1 MGYDCDVFVN
11 TGLVCLYSKCGLLDD
26 AHKVFD
32 DMREDLKNVVSWTA
46 IMSGYIGVGKFR
58 EAIELFRR
66 FVGDGFEAGYAGE
79 WIHGYAVEIGMGR
92 SVFVNTGLIDIY
104 GKCGKMVKAREFF
117 DGMVEKDVVSL
128 SAMIQGYAAN
138 GLPKEALEVFYRM
151 QREGVRPD
159 CYSMVGVLSACAR
172 LGALEVGEWASR
184 LMDRNEFFDNAV
196 LGTALIDMYG
206 WYQLGRYS
214 NR

>member
-1 MGYDCDVFVN
+1 MLCRGPRLCRGILVLGSLGKRLSCFGGSLEMGLRPDSFSIVRV
-11 TGLVCLYSKCGLLDD
+11 LL
-26 AHKVFD
+26 ACSH
-32 DMREDLKNVVSWTA
+32 
-46 IMSGYIGVGKFR
+46 
-58 EAIELFRR
+58 
-66 FVGDGFEAGYAGE
+66 VGDVSAGE
-79 WIHGYAVEIGMGR
+79 WIHGHAVEIGMGR
-92 SVFVNTGLIDIY
+92 RVFVNTGLIDIY
-104 GKCGKMVKAREFF
+104 GKCGKMVKAREVF

-172 LGALEVGEWASR
+172 LGTLEVGEWASR